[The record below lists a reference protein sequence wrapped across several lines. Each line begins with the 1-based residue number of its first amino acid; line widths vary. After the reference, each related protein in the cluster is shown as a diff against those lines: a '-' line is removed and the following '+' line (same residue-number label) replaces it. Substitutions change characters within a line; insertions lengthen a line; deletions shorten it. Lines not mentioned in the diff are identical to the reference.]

1 MFHVGIL
8 IHRQCVHLIWV
19 SGTGRLHRI
28 LDSELETSRLP
39 NLCLASEAKQEHK
52 SARRL
57 FRCTGLDGFWTSLR
71 GNLLENRHK
80 HWFWTCHAMS
90 CETNSMWYDMY
101 IYYICIYIYICI
113 FFFLYLHI
121 NMFDRRGEGVEVSV
135 HPFGIV
141 GTRWLRSGHT
151 SGTNVEVHLVEH
163 HAPRLLPCKRFS
175 FQWSAME
182 AIYSW
187 RRSLSSRFVWFEQS
201 YWVQPCPSKK

>member
-28 LDSELETSRLP
+28 LNSELETSRLP

-90 CETNSMWYDMY
+90 CKTNSMWYDMY
-101 IYYICIYIYICI
+101 IYYICIYIYIFFPLPTYKYVRSKGWRSWGFSASFRYRWNSMITIWSYVWNKCWSSPGWTPCSKASTLQEI
-113 FFFLYLHI
+113 FI
-121 NMFDRRGEGVEVSV
+121 PMICNGG
-135 HPFGIV
+135 
-141 GTRWLRSGHT
+141 
-151 SGTNVEVHLVEH
+151 N
-163 HAPRLLPCKRFS
+163 LLLAS
-175 FQWSAME
+175 
-182 AIYSW
+182 
-187 RRSLSSRFVWFEQS
+187 
-201 YWVQPCPSKK
+201 